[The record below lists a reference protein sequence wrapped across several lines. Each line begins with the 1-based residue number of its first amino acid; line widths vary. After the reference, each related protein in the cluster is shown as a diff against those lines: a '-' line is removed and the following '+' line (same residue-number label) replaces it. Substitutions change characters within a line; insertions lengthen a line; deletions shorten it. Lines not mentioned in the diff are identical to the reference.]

1 MTRLAL
7 SVAVVMLLPL
17 NASAAETLWTEV
29 IVRVYDATGAST
41 SARRASLEIASS
53 IVSAASV
60 ELIWRHCKESTNKT
74 GAAAIDP
81 GHASHCDLPLA
92 PGELAVRIVRS
103 GTVDEQMRDL
113 PLGDA
118 LINKRT
124 GGGVLAT
131 IYLDRVEWMAAQA
144 GIDPRALLGRA
155 IAHELGHL
163 LMATSVHAATGLMR
177 PLWLQSEIR
186 RRQNTDWMFRP
197 KEIAVIKERVA
208 TRLVRP
214 H

>member
-1 MTRLAL
+1 
-7 SVAVVMLLPL
+7 MLLPL

-41 SARRASLEIASS
+41 SARRASLQIASS

-60 ELIWRHCKESTNKT
+60 ELIWRHCNESTNNT

-81 GHASHCDLPLA
+81 RHASHCDRPMA

-103 GTVDEQMRDL
+103 GTVDEQRRDL

-118 LINKRT
+118 LIDTRT

>member
-1 MTRLAL
+1 
-7 SVAVVMLLPL
+7 MLLPL

-41 SARRASLEIASS
+41 RARRASLEIASS

-60 ELIWRHCKESTNKT
+60 ELIWRHCNEPT
-74 GAAAIDP
+74 GKAGTAAVDP
-81 GHASHCDLPLA
+81 RHVSRCDLPLA
-92 PGELAVRIVRS
+92 PRELAVRIVRS
-103 GTVDEQMRDL
+103 GTVDEQRRDL

-118 LINKRT
+118 LINART

-131 IYLDRVEWMAAQA
+131 IYLDRVEWMAAQT

-163 LMATSVHAATGLMR
+163 LMATSAHSSTGLMR
-177 PLWLQSEIR
+177 PIWLQSEIR

-197 KEIAVIKERVA
+197 KEIAAIRERVGFLQ
-208 TRLVRP
+208 RD
-214 H
+214 